1 MKILVSGSLRDMPEE
16 TRQKLAGAATE
27 LGKAIAVAGHHLIVG
42 SDDAEDIDPAVVAG
56 FLGANAKGKVEVHL
70 QRGAAPCYPPQE
82 NIQNIWHRYDDWDIT
97 VFEVVRKTA
106 DAVVVMGGR
115 QGVVRAGIAGWM
127 LGKPTIP
134 FAGFKG
140 GAKTVWEYGSSDRQG
155 FYFGGL
161 DDAAIDRLA
170 SPWES
175 KTAKEIVE
183 HIDTCARSARQGR
196 ISTRLRVGVAGG
208 VLIAL
213 ALWVVFLALPLLG
226 VPAGVPPAPA
236 AAENAAKAGEL
247 VAAPFNREN
256 GIRFLLM
263 LAAVCSAGVFGALVQ
278 SMRGIRDGAVVTG
291 HKVLNDAILGIAAGF
306 LTAALYLLAQIAI
319 TGRLLLPAAND
330 EYARAAVIVSMAAV
344 FASLYLDAAFARF
357 DELKDSVMAGS
368 YGKKDDS

>member
-196 ISTRLRVGVAGG
+196 ISTRLRVGVACG

-256 GIRFLLM
+256 GFRFLLM